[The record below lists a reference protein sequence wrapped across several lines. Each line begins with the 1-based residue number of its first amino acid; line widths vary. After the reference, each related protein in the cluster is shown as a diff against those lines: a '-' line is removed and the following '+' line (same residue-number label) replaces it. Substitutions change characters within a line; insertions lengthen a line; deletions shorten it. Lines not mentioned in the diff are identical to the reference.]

1 MLSMAFAGCSGSS
14 EEPLRLTVSHTEAS
28 EKSRVTVDEA
38 PNRDIQ
44 YSGLTIVVEGKAYQF
59 GELASWEDRRYQV
72 DGKKDASAVVEAGDV
87 ITIPAVGTVSVA
99 FMHGGESIAS
109 FEANIPDNQAPMAPT
124 LQEPA
129 NQAAGVSSTPTF
141 RWGGVADV
149 SGVRYHVEYSI
160 DPTLSSPALA
170 SVAADLTAPVYSVP
184 AGEELTSGVTYYW
197 HAQAEDGAGNQS
209 PWSQTYSFTV
219 A

>member
-1 MLSMAFAGCSGSS
+1 MISVAFAGCSGSS
-14 EEPLRLTVSHTEAS
+14 EEPLNLALSHAESS
-28 EKSRVTVDEA
+28 EQSRVTIDEA

-59 GELASWEDRRYQV
+59 GELASWLDRRYQV
-72 DGKKDASAVVEAGDV
+72 DGKQDASAAVEAGDV
-87 ITIPAVGTVSVA
+87 ITIPAVGTVTIA
-99 FMHGGESIAS
+99 FMHDGASIAS
-109 FEANIPDNQAPMAPT
+109 FEANIPDNKAPMAPT

-129 NQAAGVSSTPTF
+129 DQASGVSRMPTF
-141 RWGGVADV
+141 KWASVSDV

-170 SVAADLTAPVYSVP
+170 SVAADLTVPIYDVP
-184 AGEELTSGVTYYW
+184 AGKELTSGVTYYW
-197 HAQAEDGAGNQS
+197 HAQAEDGAGNLS
-209 PWSQTYSFTV
+209 PWSQTNSFTV